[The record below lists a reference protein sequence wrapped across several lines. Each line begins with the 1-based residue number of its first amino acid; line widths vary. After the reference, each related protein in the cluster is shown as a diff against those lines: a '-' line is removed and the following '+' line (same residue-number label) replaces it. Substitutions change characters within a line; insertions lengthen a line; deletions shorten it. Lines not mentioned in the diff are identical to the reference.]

1 VIAIYWRGRFVIT
14 AQASLKCRAA
24 IRISLKSI
32 RNGRMGAKA
41 APMFAKLESDL
52 RTFHRF
58 AWGKLKTGLFSRS
71 PALANIT
78 FQSSGTADL
87 QGR

>member
-1 VIAIYWRGRFVIT
+1 
-14 AQASLKCRAA
+14 
-24 IRISLKSI
+24 
-32 RNGRMGAKA
+32 MGAKA